1 MNQFRQINPVPQE
14 TRDEVKRI
22 FEEWKENQKKS
33 DARIE
38 AAMDNYEEEDDEYE
52 SEDNDE
58 NEERYCPACG
68 FPKCSGFCL

>member
-1 MNQFRQINPVPQE
+1 MNPVPQE

-22 FEEWKENQKKS
+22 FEEWKKNQMNN

-58 NEERYCPACG
+58 DEEESYCPACG
-68 FPKCSGFCL
+68 FPNCSGFCL